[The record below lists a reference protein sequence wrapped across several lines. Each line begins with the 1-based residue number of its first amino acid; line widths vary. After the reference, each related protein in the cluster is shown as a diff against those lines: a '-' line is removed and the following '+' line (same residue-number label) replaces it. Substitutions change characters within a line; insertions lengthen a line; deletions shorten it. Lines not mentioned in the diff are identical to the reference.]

1 MKNKNVVKPMKT
13 WEKIMAAALIVIGL
27 MLFSDTGRIEAL
39 LVVIVL
45 SAVVYVRLRA
55 EKVQS

>member
-1 MKNKNVVKPMKT
+1 MKEVKPMKT

-27 MLFSDTGRIEAL
+27 MLFSDTGRMEAL
-39 LVVIVL
+39 AIAVIMSL
-45 SAVVYVRLRA
+45 VVYVRLRA

>member
-1 MKNKNVVKPMKT
+1 MKEVKPMKT
-13 WEKIMAAALIVIGL
+13 WEKIVAAILIVIGL
-27 MLFSDTGRIEAL
+27 MLFSDTSRIEAL